1 MKWNRLCRTS
11 FNIVLLFFALL
22 NTRHSSADVDVN
34 MVPENTPIFVTVTYP
49 APHSEINTILLGES
63 IRAFGGSMANAPIW
77 CMVPEYGKALS
88 ESFRERASALNI
100 DVIPFEAKPEIVRF
114 FFAAD
119 IEAAALAE
127 SLAIGKAKT
136 LIWLS
141 SNTLIL
147 HEPSEFILPQ
157 DRNLGYRP
165 VHHTNVGSLYDN
177 PLDEFWALVYQ
188 SCGVREDY
196 VFPMRTHVD
205 DNIIRPYFN
214 AGILVTRP
222 EQALLRR
229 WKDTFLGLYR
239 EPQFL
244 ELYKKDNRYHIFIH
258 QALLSGI
265 ILSSFSK
272 NEIYE
277 LPPTYNYPI
286 HLYAEDTTEFRPQ
299 AIDDLITIRHEN
311 FYLEEDWRQ
320 KIPFGDRLKHWLIE
334 RIE

>member
-1 MKWNRLCRTS
+1 MKWNRLSRTS
-11 FNIVLLFFALL
+11 FSIILLFLALL
-22 NTRHSSADVDVN
+22 ITRLSSADVDVI
-34 MVPENTPIFVTVTYP
+34 MAPENTPIVVTVTYP
-49 APHSEINTILLGES
+49 VSHSEINTTLLVES

-88 ESFRERASALNI
+88 DSFREIASALNI
-100 DVIPFEAKPEIVRF
+100 DLIPFEARPEIVRF

-127 SLAIGKAKT
+127 SLAVGKAKP

-147 HEPSEFILPQ
+147 REPSEFILPE
-157 DRNLGYRP
+157 DKNLGYRP
-165 VHHTNVGSLYDN
+165 VHHTNIGSLYDK

-188 SCGVREDY
+188 SCGVREDQ

-205 DNIIRPYFN
+205 DNVIRPYFN
-214 AGILVTRP
+214 AGVLVTRP
-222 EQALLRR
+222 EQGLFRR
-229 WKDTFLGLYR
+229 WKDTFLGAYR
-239 EPQFL
+239 EPQFV

-265 ILSSFSK
+265 ILSSLPK

-299 AIDDLITIRHEN
+299 TIDDLITIRHEN

-320 KIPFGDRLKHWLIE
+320 KIPLGDSLKHWLTE
-334 RIE
+334 RMK